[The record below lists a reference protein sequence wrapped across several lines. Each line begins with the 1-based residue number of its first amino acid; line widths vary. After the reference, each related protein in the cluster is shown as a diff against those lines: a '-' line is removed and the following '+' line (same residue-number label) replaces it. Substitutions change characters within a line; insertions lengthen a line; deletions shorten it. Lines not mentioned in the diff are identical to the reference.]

1 MIEIVDRDFS
11 IQELVE
17 MARRP
22 DAGAVVVFLGTVRDD
37 GLQKLEIEAFREA
50 ALPELERIREEAV
63 SRFGLLS
70 ADVVHRVGSLS
81 VGENIVLI
89 VVAAPHRE
97 EAFGG
102 CRYILEELK
111 ARVPVWKK
119 EIGED
124 ASRWVGQ

>member
-1 MIEIVDRDFS
+1 VIDIIEGDFA

-17 MARRP
+17 RARRP
-22 DAGAVVVFLGTVRDD
+22 DAGAVVAFLGTVRDG
-37 GLQKLEIEAFREA
+37 GLQSLEVEAYREA

-63 SRFGLLS
+63 SRFRLLS
-70 ADVVHRVGSLS
+70 ADIVHRIGSLA

-89 VVAAPHRE
+89 VVSASHRE

-111 ARVPVWKK
+111 KRVPVWKK

>member
-1 MIEIVDRDFS
+1 MIEIVERDFS

-17 MARRP
+17 MARRQ
-22 DAGAVVVFLGTVRDD
+22 DAGAIVAFLGTVRDD
-37 GLQKLEIEAFREA
+37 DQQKLEIEAYREA

-63 SRFGLLS
+63 SRFGLSS

-81 VGENIVLI
+81 VGENIVII
-89 VVAAPHRE
+89 VVGAAHRE

-111 ARVPVWKK
+111 ARAPIWKK
-119 EIGED
+119 EIREEG
-124 ASRWVGQ
+124 SRWVGQ